1 MYVSVSERFV
11 KCAEYLIETR
21 KLRNQAELVRLLG
34 LSKGYVSQLMSGKRE
49 PSETIVS
56 NLCARFPELNA
67 QWIMTGAGEMTQ
79 DVGLRP
85 VEEFI
90 EPNTVPMLP
99 IFAQA
104 GHLTEWSEGIEEA
117 KCERVISPVK
127 DIDMAVHIYG
137 ESMYPDIPNGSVVYV
152 RKVTGPVIDFGRA
165 YILDTTDGP
174 VVKYIAPGSDDAHL
188 KCISANHDPR
198 FADYEILKTD
208 ILGMYRVVMCMK
220 MM

>member
-11 KCAEYLIETR
+11 KCAEYLIGTR

-79 DVGLRP
+79 DVGLHP

-90 EPNTVPMLP
+90 EPKMV
-99 IFAQA
+99 
-104 GHLTEWSEGIEEA
+104 
-117 KCERVISPVK
+117 
-127 DIDMAVHIYG
+127 
-137 ESMYPDIPNGSVVYV
+137 
-152 RKVTGPVIDFGRA
+152 GR
-165 YILDTTDGP
+165 D
-174 VVKYIAPGSDDAHL
+174 
-188 KCISANHDPR
+188 
-198 FADYEILKTD
+198 
-208 ILGMYRVVMCMK
+208 
-220 MM
+220 